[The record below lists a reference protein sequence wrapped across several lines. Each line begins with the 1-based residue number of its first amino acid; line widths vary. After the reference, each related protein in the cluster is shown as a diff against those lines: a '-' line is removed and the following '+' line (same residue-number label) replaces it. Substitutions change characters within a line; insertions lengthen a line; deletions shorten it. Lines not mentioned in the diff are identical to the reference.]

1 MRALKIISSLL
12 DHCKLAQDFAPLLIP
27 RLRLTDPPP
36 CGKAVTMAEGRTWQD
51 ICALSAKAWPEHY
64 TQAKM
69 SLSKTNFSCLLQR
82 GLLP

>member
-36 CGKAVTMAEGRTWQD
+36 CGKAVTMAEGKNMAGYL
-51 ICALSAKAWPEHY
+51 C
-64 TQAKM
+64 
-69 SLSKTNFSCLLQR
+69 SKS
-82 GLLP
+82 